1 MKIKIQI
8 YRGLTD
14 WGKELQGQL
23 LIVGNSVTIIPDKSL
38 SFDGHH
44 IYQEYD
50 SALWIRPDSLEFLYE
65 TEVEVDI

>member
-1 MKIKIQI
+1 MKIKKQI
-8 YRGLTD
+8 YKGLTY
-14 WGKELQGQL
+14 WGKELIGQL
-23 LIVGNSVTIIPDKSL
+23 LIVENSVTIIPDKSL

-44 IYQEYD
+44 ICQDYD